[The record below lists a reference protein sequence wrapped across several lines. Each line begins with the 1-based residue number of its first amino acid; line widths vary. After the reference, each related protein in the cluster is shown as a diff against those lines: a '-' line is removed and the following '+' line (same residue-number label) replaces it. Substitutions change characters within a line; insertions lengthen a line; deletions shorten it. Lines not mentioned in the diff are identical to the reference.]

1 MWDRDFEPKHV
12 LNGFLNLEFVH
23 LSCFLMCLNEK
34 MTGWQ
39 SGLKNFENW
48 KLNSKCKYLDRI
60 YTLFIVEAMN
70 VSEVR
75 MAQMC
80 FKYFSLLHI
89 VEQNILIEILRQIVL
104 IMNIKVG
111 AMRNW
116 WWRKTSI
123 HFYE

>member
-1 MWDRDFEPKHV
+1 M
-12 LNGFLNLEFVH
+12 
-23 LSCFLMCLNEK
+23 
-34 MTGWQ
+34 
-39 SGLKNFENW
+39 
-48 KLNSKCKYLDRI
+48 DRI

-70 VSEVR
+70 VSEVQ

-111 AMRNW
+111 AMRN
-116 WWRKTSI
+116 
-123 HFYE
+123 